1 MNSILNYRA
10 CERKRKQTTL
20 EFDLDLKKLIN
31 CLALEQCEA
40 EREVLHNLNKIELM
54 QCVGLKDKKGSLIY
68 FGDILIDEDKTL
80 LTPVF
85 EIANSEHTLFFKPLH
100 HLNKTYQI
108 GCKSTYSNT
117 LKVIGNI
124 YKNSELF
131 AGLQEKNK
139 FINLIIS
146 AQYNGFT
153 EATIH
158 IELNK
163 ALYNLK

>member
-1 MNSILNYRA
+1 MNSILKYRT
-10 CERKRKQTTL
+10 CERKLNKTTL
-20 EFDLDLKKLIN
+20 EFELDLKKFIN
-31 CLALEQCEA
+31 FYALEQGEA

-54 QCVGLKDKKGSLIY
+54 QCIGLKDKAGSLIY
-68 FGDILIDEDKTL
+68 FGDILVDEMNNL

-85 EIANSEHTLFFKPLH
+85 EISNSEHTLFFKPVQF
-100 HLNKTYQI
+100 LNSELTI
-108 GCKSTYSNT
+108 GCKSTYSDT
-117 LKVIGNI
+117 LRVIGNI

-146 AQYNGFT
+146 ARYNGLT

-163 ALYNLK
+163 AIYN